1 MSLDWARAIPTG
13 IAAVAAAG
21 IASPAAAQNCAAA
34 KPTVAIVHGIPKP
47 TLDNTL
53 SQPELQALAPP
64 ARHGGRTQG
73 LYRARIEIGYTA
85 QTRITDLRKEP
96 ASPVCVSLASVEVRV
111 SLRERRIYVAREWK
125 PGTCAYTAILDHE
138 RKHQAVDEE
147 LVRRYEPRIRQAIES
162 AVAKAGPLA
171 VLATQREEAQD
182 RLAKA
187 MEAAVAQVFN
197 ELSEEQKDRQ
207 ADVDAGLE
215 YARVTDSCSAFRGGS
230 GG

>member
-1 MSLDWARAIPTG
+1 MSFHWARAILPG

-21 IASPAAAQNCAAA
+21 IASPAAAQTCEAA
-34 KPTVAIVHGIPKP
+34 KLTVAIVHGMPEP

-73 LYRARIEIGYTA
+73 LYRARIELGYTA
-85 QTRITDLRKEP
+85 QTRITDLRREP

-111 SLRERRIYVAREWK
+111 MLRERRIYVAREWK

-171 VLATQREEAQD
+171 VLAAQREEAQD

-215 YARVTDSCSAFRGGS
+215 YARVTDSCSAFRGDS